1 MAKPR
6 LLLFGT
12 PGAGKTSLLGA
23 LAQAAA
29 TQAPLL
35 KGQLDDPAGA
45 WERLQKNTYSGKID
59 PTDESASY
67 DLLLKPSDNG
77 AASVEAVV
85 TDPSRKSAQEILKAK
100 KPVLDMDTMLLAV
113 DASLSGTQ
121 LAAEFQ
127 QFARWLI
134 ALRKARG
141 KRTEIGELPVY
152 LVLTKCDLLAKKE
165 DTFAKWMQRIEEGKR
180 RIDERFRE
188 FLKEQGTGFGTI
200 QLQLWATAIK
210 RPVLADRPAKAQEPF
225 GVAELFRQC
234 LQSAADFQQR
244 RHISQHRLQNL
255 VVGAL
260 GMVAML
266 TLAVALLFEFQ
277 PGVRHSGLD
286 EKLQTLLPK
295 KDAPAKE
302 RLQGSLKKLE
312 EKQKGLEAIEN
323 DADFKR
329 LPLETREA
337 VGKYDVELKEYLK
350 AKQLALVMLKL
361 PHLAKNQDEFKE
373 MEKSVASFALPADYA
388 KEWEETPLARQ
399 IQKVRKEYAALHA
412 ALNDEEKWIRV
423 RIDADTALLKKGTK
437 IYSKLLNNEKLE
449 PEEPEGWLRDY
460 RAHLNPK
467 FATPREEI
475 VKGVSRLTYEELGKF
490 EQVQKAQK
498 DWDASKRKLT
508 MMAKSIE
515 GEMR

>member
-12 PGAGKTSLLGA
+12 PSAGKTSLLGA

-29 TQAPLL
+29 TQGALL
-35 KGQLDDPAGA
+35 KGQLADPDGD
-45 WERLQKNTYSGKID
+45 WGRLQKTTYADKAS
-59 PTDESASY
+59 PTEASESY
-67 DLLLKPSDNG
+67 DLRLQPSENG
-77 AASVEAVV
+77 AAPVEAVV
-85 TDPSRKSAQEILKAK
+85 TDPSGKSAQEILRSRQ
-100 KPVLDMDTMLLAV
+100 PVLDMDTMLLAV
-113 DASLSGTQ
+113 DASLNGKQ
-121 LAAEFQ
+121 LAEEFQ
-127 QFARWLI
+127 QFAHWLI
-134 ALRKARG
+134 ALRRARG

-210 RPVLADRPAKAQEPF
+210 RPLLADRPAKAQEPF

-234 LQSAADFQQR
+234 LQSAADFQER
-244 RHISQHRLQNL
+244 RRASQGRLQNL

-266 TLAVALLFEFQ
+266 TLVVALLFEFQ
-277 PGVRHSGLD
+277 PGVHHSGLD
-286 EKLQTLLPK
+286 ERLQTLLPK

-312 EKQKGLEAIEN
+312 EKQKTLKTIEN
-323 DADFKR
+323 DPDFAR
-329 LPLETREA
+329 LPEQTQEA
-337 VGKYDVELKEYLK
+337 VAKYDAELEQYLQ
-350 AKQLALVMLKL
+350 AKQLAVVMLKL

-388 KEWEETPLARQ
+388 KDWAETPLARQ
-399 IQKVRKEYAALHA
+399 IQKVRKEYDALHA
-412 ALNDEEKWIRV
+412 ALKDEEKWMRGQ
-423 RIDADTALLKKGTK
+423 IDADTTLLKKGTK
-437 IYSKLLNNEKLE
+437 IYSKLLNKEKLE
-449 PEEPEGWLRDY
+449 AEEPEAWQREY
-460 RAHLNPK
+460 RAHMSPK
-467 FATPREEI
+467 FATPREEV
-475 VKGVSRLTYEELGKF
+475 VKGVSRLTYEDLAKF

-498 DWDASKRKLT
+498 DWDASKGELRR
-508 MMAKSIE
+508 MADSILKR
-515 GEMR
+515 MQ

>member
-29 TQAPLL
+29 TQTPLL
-35 KGQLDDPAGA
+35 KGQLADPEGD
-45 WERLQKNTYSGKID
+45 WERLQKNTYAGKID
-59 PTDESASY
+59 PTEESASY
-67 DLLLKPSDNG
+67 DLLLKPSENG
-77 AASVEAVV
+77 AAPVEAVV
-85 TDPSRKSAQEILKAK
+85 TDPSGKSAQEILKSK

-113 DASLSGTQ
+113 DASLTGKQ
-121 LAAEFQ
+121 LAEEFQ

-134 ALRKARG
+134 ALRKYRG

-210 RPVLADRPAKAQEPF
+210 RPVLADRPARAQEPF

-234 LQSAADFQQR
+234 LHSAADFQER
-244 RHISQHRLQNL
+244 RHTSQHRLHNL

-260 GMVAML
+260 GMIAML
-266 TLAVALLFEFQ
+266 ALSVALLFEFQ
-277 PGVRHSGLD
+277 PNVRHSGLD

-312 EKQKGLEAIEN
+312 EKEAALKIIE
-323 DADFKR
+323 DDVDFQR
-329 LPLETREA
+329 LPEPTREA
-337 VGKYDVELKEYLK
+337 TAKYDAELKEYLK
-350 AKQLALVMLKL
+350 AKQLAAEMLKL
-361 PHLAKNQDEFKE
+361 PHLAKDQAEFKE
-373 MEKSVASFALPADYA
+373 MEKSVASFALPAAYA
-388 KEWEETPLARQ
+388 EEWHETALAKQ
-399 IQKVRKEYAALHA
+399 IQKVRAEYDALRA
-412 ALNDEEKWIRV
+412 ALNDEEKWIRAREV
-423 RIDADTALLKKGTK
+423 EAKMLHKQGAQIQV
-437 IYSKLLNNEKLE
+437 KLLNDDKSGTQEAE
-449 PEEPEGWLRDY
+449 AWQRRI
-460 RAHLNPK
+460 RAHMNPK
-467 FATPREEI
+467 FVTPREEL
-475 VKGVSRLTYEELGKF
+475 VKGVSRLTYQDLGKF
-490 EQVQKAQK
+490 EQVQIAQK
-498 DWDASKRKLT
+498 AWDASKKKLRT
-508 MMAKSIE
+508 MAEQIQDA
-515 GEMR
+515 MR

>member
-29 TQAPLL
+29 TQGALL
-35 KGQLDDPAGA
+35 KGQLADPAGD
-45 WERLQKNTYSGKID
+45 WERLQKNTYAGTAS
-59 PTDESASY
+59 PTEESESY
-67 DLLLKPSDNG
+67 DLRLQPSDNG
-77 AASVEAVV
+77 AIPIEAVV
-85 TDPSRKSAQEILKAK
+85 TDPSGKSAQEILKSK
-100 KPVLDMDTMLLAV
+100 QPVLDMDTMLLAV
-113 DASLSGTQ
+113 DASLNGKQ
-121 LAAEFQ
+121 LAEEFQ

-210 RPVLADRPAKAQEPF
+210 RPALADRPAKAQEPF

-234 LQSAADFQQR
+234 LQAAADFQER
-244 RHISQHRLQNL
+244 RRASQHRLHNL
-255 VVGAL
+255 VVGAF
-260 GMVAML
+260 GMVAV
-266 TLAVALLFEFQ
+266 LALVVALLFEFQ
-277 PGVRHSGLD
+277 PGVHHSGLD
-286 EKLQTLLPK
+286 EQVQTLLPK

-312 EKQKGLEAIEN
+312 EKQKALQAIEN
-323 DADFKR
+323 DPAFTR
-329 LPLETREA
+329 LPEPTQEA
-337 VGKYDVELKEYLK
+337 VAKYDAELAQYLL
-350 AKQLALVMLKL
+350 AKQLAAVMLKL
-361 PHLAKNQDEFKE
+361 PHLAKDQAEFKE
-373 MEKSVASFALPADYA
+373 MQKSVASFALPADHA
-388 KEWEETPLARQ
+388 KDWEETPLARQ
-399 IQKVRKEYAALHA
+399 IQKVRKEYDALSN
-412 ALNDEEKWIRV
+412 ALKDEETWIRGQ
-423 RIDADTALLKKGTK
+423 IDSDTALLKKGTK
-437 IYSKLLNNEKLE
+437 IYSKLLNKENLE
-449 PEEPEGWLRDY
+449 PEEPEAWQKQYRD
-460 RAHLNPK
+460 HMNPK

-475 VKGVSRLTYEELGKF
+475 VKGVSRLTYEDLGKF
-490 EQVQKAQK
+490 EQMQKAQK
-498 DWDASKRKLT
+498 DWDASKRKLRK
-508 MMAKSIE
+508 MADSIQD
-515 GEMR
+515 EMR